1 MIMLPLIVYDVGNV
15 WLKDKW
21 QLLEELKCKLEDV
34 LQLKRLSMSCCNS
47 CSPGGVLMCL
57 KHLESS
63 AKSKASLSVIE
74 LGRSFIN
81 MIKRSGPR
89 ILPWV
94 TPDSTDKRSE

>member
-1 MIMLPLIVYDVGNV
+1 MLPLIVYDVGDFR
-15 WLKDKW
+15 LKDKW
-21 QLLEELKCKLEDV
+21 QLLDELKFKLEDV
-34 LQLKRLSMSCCNS
+34 LQLKRLSMSRCNS

-57 KHLESS
+57 KHLVSS

-89 ILPWV
+89 ILPWG